1 MFAVVE
7 VPGRVGVAL
16 GVLVA
21 RAAAGMFGVRRGLV
35 GVVRP
40 DAVPP
45 PAGRF
50 ETDNA
55 PPRRR
60 VGDDVVRSIPGDI
73 DLDADDDVG
82 AA

>member
-1 MFAVVE
+1 
-7 VPGRVGVAL
+7 VAL

-21 RAAAGMFGVRRGLV
+21 RAVAGSAIVCGVRRGLV

-73 DLDADDDVG
+73 DLDDDDDVG